1 MRSSTGYTGS
11 LLAEATARSLGQMMN
26 VMVWRKDDVLYTVF
40 IPRSAHRPACYFA
53 PEAEAIHVS
62 PGTLDMAGVMVATD
76 EPTFNR
82 LSIQTVEDIIREV
95 GLTTEEALE
104 RARQII
110 RELEEGHIDQMGLHS
125 SDLNVVT
132 YTNF

>member
-1 MRSSTGYTGS
+1 
-11 LLAEATARSLGQMMN
+11 
-26 VMVWRKDDVLYTVF
+26 
-40 IPRSAHRPACYFA
+40 
-53 PEAEAIHVS
+53 
-62 PGTLDMAGVMVATD
+62 
-76 EPTFNR
+76 
-82 LSIQTVEDIIREV
+82 VEDIIREV